1 MAPVDSRAWMWAEA
15 CELLDRAE
23 RLNRQFFQPTPARHA
38 VWEPPVDLFETDRAL
53 WVVVALPGVKVEQ
66 VEMVIQ
72 GDRLIVAGVRALPPQ
87 VRGAAIR
94 RLEIPAGRFERQI
107 ELPHGHYEVA
117 ERSFANGCLML
128 GLRKIIIERGRP

>member
-1 MAPVDSRAWMWAEA
+1 MPREDIEAWMWAEA

-23 RLNRQFFQPTPARHA
+23 RLNRQFFQPKRQA

-53 WVVVALPGVKVEQ
+53 WVVVALPGVAAEQ
-66 VEMVIQ
+66 VEMTIQ
-72 GDRLIVAGVRALPPQ
+72 GTRLIVAGVRSLPPQ

-94 RLEIPAGRFERQI
+94 RLEIPAGRFERHV
-107 ELPHGHYEVA
+107 ELPPGHFEVV

-128 GLRKIIIERGRP
+128 GLGKIVRERGRP

>member
-1 MAPVDSRAWMWAEA
+1 MAPNDTRAWMWAEA

-23 RLNRQFFQPTPARHA
+23 RLNRQFFQPVPTRRA
-38 VWEPPVDLFETDRAL
+38 VWEPPVDLFETERAL
-53 WVVVALPGVKVEQ
+53 WVVVALPGVTAEQ

-72 GDRLIVAGVRALPPQ
+72 GSRLIVAGVRSLPPQ

-107 ELPHGHYEVA
+107 ELPPGHFEVI

-128 GLRKIIIERGRP
+128 GLEKIIRERGRP